1 MKKLLPYIT
10 GLSASMIFGFSFL
23 FTKTAIDFVT
33 PFHFLAYRFSF
44 AFAFLSFLKAVGLLK
59 TKISVKSLKDLGFLA
74 FVQPLL
80 YFSLEITGI
89 NLTTSMEAGIII
101 STIPVFVLILSRIF
115 LKEFLNTLQLFSM
128 FLSMAGV
135 LLITLSRGLSF
146 SRNLAGVLFLVA
158 CSFSAAIYNIL
169 SRKASTKY
177 TAADI
182 TYHMMLFGFVG
193 FGIIAFLGSLIN
205 GEVSLFLQGLAI
217 KEGILNKR
225 GSLSFPSRIGYQR
238 SIDFSVIS
246 WCLVFSGNL
255 LFIELHSIQNTCN
268 PGIGFSICFHRR
280 SSFCWFRVS
289 KRETHIAGHNRSS
302 YDIFR
307 CMVDQRL
314 CIKTKTGGA

>member
-135 LLITLSRGLSF
+135 LLITFSRGLFF
-146 SRNLAGVLFLVA
+146 SKNLAGVLFLVA

-193 FGIIAFLGSLIN
+193 FGTIAFLGSLIN

-217 KEGILNKR
+217 KEVLISALYLGVLSSAVTFFLLNYTLSKIPATRASVFPYVSTAVALFAGFVFRNERLTSLGI
-225 GSLSFPSRIGYQR
+225 IGAVM
-238 SIDFSVIS
+238 IFLGVWWINA
-246 WCLVFSGNL
+246 FA
-255 LFIELHSIQNTCN
+255 
-268 PGIGFSICFHRR
+268 
-280 SSFCWFRVS
+280 S
-289 KRETHIAGHNRSS
+289 KQKLEG
-302 YDIFR
+302 
-307 CMVDQRL
+307 L
-314 CIKTKTGGA
+314 K

>member
-193 FGIIAFLGSLIN
+193 FGTIAFLGSLIN

-217 KEGILNKR
+217 KEVLISALYLGVLSSAVTFFLLNYT
-225 GSLSFPSRIGYQR
+225 LSKIPATRASVFPYVSTAVALFAG
-238 SIDFSVIS
+238 F
-246 WCLVFSGNL
+246 VFRNERLTS
-255 LFIELHSIQNTCN
+255 
-268 PGIGFSICFHRR
+268 PGIIGAVMIFLGVWWINAFA
-280 SSFCWFRVS
+280 S
-289 KRETHIAGHNRSS
+289 KQKLEG
-302 YDIFR
+302 
-307 CMVDQRL
+307 L
-314 CIKTKTGGA
+314 K

>member
-217 KEGILNKR
+217 KEVLISALYLGVLSSAVTFFLLNYTLSKIPATRASVFPYVSTAVALFAGFVFRNERLTSLGI
-225 GSLSFPSRIGYQR
+225 IGAVM
-238 SIDFSVIS
+238 IFLGVWWINA
-246 WCLVFSGNL
+246 FA
-255 LFIELHSIQNTCN
+255 
-268 PGIGFSICFHRR
+268 
-280 SSFCWFRVS
+280 S
-289 KRETHIAGHNRSS
+289 KQKLEG
-302 YDIFR
+302 
-307 CMVDQRL
+307 L
-314 CIKTKTGGA
+314 K

>member
-89 NLTTSMEAGIII
+89 NLTTSIEAGIII

-193 FGIIAFLGSLIN
+193 FGTISFLGSLIN

-217 KEGILNKR
+217 KEVLISALYLGVLSSAVTFFLLNYT
-225 GSLSFPSRIGYQR
+225 LSKIPATRASVFPYVSTAVALFAG
-238 SIDFSVIS
+238 F
-246 WCLVFSGNL
+246 VFRNERLTS
-255 LFIELHSIQNTCN
+255 
-268 PGIGFSICFHRR
+268 PGIIGAVMIFLGVWWINAFA
-280 SSFCWFRVS
+280 S
-289 KRETHIAGHNRSS
+289 KQKLEG
-302 YDIFR
+302 
-307 CMVDQRL
+307 L
-314 CIKTKTGGA
+314 K

>member
-146 SRNLAGVLFLVA
+146 SRNLAGMLFLVA

-193 FGIIAFLGSLIN
+193 FGTIAFLGSLIN

-217 KEGILNKR
+217 KEVLISALYLGVLSSAVTFFLLNYTLSKIPATRASVFPYVSTAVALFAGFVFRNERLTSLGI
-225 GSLSFPSRIGYQR
+225 IGAVM
-238 SIDFSVIS
+238 IFLGVWWINA
-246 WCLVFSGNL
+246 FA
-255 LFIELHSIQNTCN
+255 
-268 PGIGFSICFHRR
+268 
-280 SSFCWFRVS
+280 S
-289 KRETHIAGHNRSS
+289 KQKLEG
-302 YDIFR
+302 
-307 CMVDQRL
+307 L
-314 CIKTKTGGA
+314 K

>member
-193 FGIIAFLGSLIN
+193 FGTIAFLGSLIN

-217 KEGILNKR
+217 KEVLISALYLGVLSSAVTFFLLNYTLSKIPATRASVFPYVSTAVALFAGFVFRNERLTSLGI
-225 GSLSFPSRIGYQR
+225 IGAVM
-238 SIDFSVIS
+238 IFLGVWWINA
-246 WCLVFSGNL
+246 FA
-255 LFIELHSIQNTCN
+255 
-268 PGIGFSICFHRR
+268 
-280 SSFCWFRVS
+280 S
-289 KRETHIAGHNRSS
+289 KQKLEG
-302 YDIFR
+302 
-307 CMVDQRL
+307 L
-314 CIKTKTGGA
+314 K

>member
-217 KEGILNKR
+217 KEVLISALYLGVLSSAVTFFLLNYTLSKIPATRASVFPYVSTAVALFAGFVFRNERLTSLGIIGAVMIFL
-225 GSLSFPSRIGYQR
+225 GVWRINA
-238 SIDFSVIS
+238 FA
-246 WCLVFSGNL
+246 
-255 LFIELHSIQNTCN
+255 
-268 PGIGFSICFHRR
+268 
-280 SSFCWFRVS
+280 S
-289 KRETHIAGHNRSS
+289 KQKLEG
-302 YDIFR
+302 
-307 CMVDQRL
+307 L
-314 CIKTKTGGA
+314 K

>member
-135 LLITLSRGLSF
+135 LLITFSRGLSF
-146 SRNLAGVLFLVA
+146 SKNLAGVLFLVA

-217 KEGILNKR
+217 KEVLISALYLGVLSSAVTFFLLNYTLSKIPATRASVFPYVSTAVALFAGFVFRNERLTSLGI
-225 GSLSFPSRIGYQR
+225 IGAVM
-238 SIDFSVIS
+238 IFLGVWWINA
-246 WCLVFSGNL
+246 FA
-255 LFIELHSIQNTCN
+255 
-268 PGIGFSICFHRR
+268 
-280 SSFCWFRVS
+280 S
-289 KRETHIAGHNRSS
+289 KQKLEG
-302 YDIFR
+302 
-307 CMVDQRL
+307 L
-314 CIKTKTGGA
+314 K

>member
-193 FGIIAFLGSLIN
+193 FGTIAFLGSLIN

-217 KEGILNKR
+217 KEVLISALYLGV
-225 GSLSFPSRIGYQR
+225 LSS
-238 SIDFSVIS
+238 
-246 WCLVFSGNL
+246 
-255 LFIELHSIQNTCN
+255 
-268 PGIGFSICFHRR
+268 
-280 SSFCWFRVS
+280 
-289 KRETHIAGHNRSS
+289 
-302 YDIFR
+302 
-307 CMVDQRL
+307 
-314 CIKTKTGGA
+314 

>member
-193 FGIIAFLGSLIN
+193 FGTIAFLGSLIN

-217 KEGILNKR
+217 KEVLISALYLGVLSSAVTFFLLNYTLSKIPATRASVFPYVSTAVALFAGFVFRNERLTSLGIIGAVMIFL
-225 GSLSFPSRIGYQR
+225 GVWRINA
-238 SIDFSVIS
+238 FA
-246 WCLVFSGNL
+246 
-255 LFIELHSIQNTCN
+255 
-268 PGIGFSICFHRR
+268 
-280 SSFCWFRVS
+280 S
-289 KRETHIAGHNRSS
+289 KQKLEG
-302 YDIFR
+302 
-307 CMVDQRL
+307 L
-314 CIKTKTGGA
+314 K